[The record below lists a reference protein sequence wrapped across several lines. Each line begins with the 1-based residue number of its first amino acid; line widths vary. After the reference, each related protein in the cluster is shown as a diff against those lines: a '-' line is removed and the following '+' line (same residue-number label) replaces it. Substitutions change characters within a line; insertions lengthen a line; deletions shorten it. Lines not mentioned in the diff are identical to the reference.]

1 MIKVPEDR
9 RPPITPQLAVRV
21 AVLGGIALVMF
32 GIIFFRLWYLQVLSG
47 DQYVAQAN
55 GNQVREQRIQAPR
68 GDIVDRNGEELVSN
82 RQATVVQIDPGK
94 LPKDSAAKRLVYR
107 RLGRVLHMRPSTVQL
122 RLVRA
127 RKALP
132 YANALIKTDVS
143 DAVMA
148 YIEEHQPDFPGVTV
162 DNIYVRR
169 YPHQNLAAQLLG
181 YVGQINAQQLKDRN
195 THYAGIPQGTIIGQA
210 GVEWEYDRYLRGR
223 DGANLLRVNSLGGRE
238 GYMRQRPP
246 VPGHQ
251 LRLTIDLGLQKA
263 GQQALATYGGGKPG
277 GFVALDPRNG
287 SVLAMGSYPSFD
299 PSVFARPLSES
310 TYKSLISTSNGAP
323 LINRAIEGAYPTG
336 STFKPITAMAALS
349 TGVVTPGEVIN
360 DSGCIQVGEAQR
372 CNAGHEAN
380 GAVDL
385 TQAIKVSSDVYFYTM
400 GMRLNPLSGQP
411 LQRWAYRLGL
421 GHRTK
426 LDLPSEASGT
436 IPDAAWRAHRG
447 QLEAECERKHHVPS
461 CGISDKRP
469 WSMGDEVNLAIG
481 QGDLQASPLQMAVL
495 YSAIENGG
503 RIVRPHLGEEV
514 DDSQGRLIQKIDP
527 PASRRVHMD
536 GTFLDDIRLG
546 LHEAASSPGGTSA
559 DVWSA
564 AKWPQNRY
572 PVFGKTGTAQRIGQ
586 NDQSW
591 YICYVPDPS
600 RPIVVAMTIEQGGF
614 GASAAAPA
622 AASMIAHWFGV
633 KAHFAAGSSK
643 TL

>member
-1 MIKVPEDR
+1 
-9 RPPITPQLAVRV
+9 
-21 AVLGGIALVMF
+21 
-32 GIIFFRLWYLQVLSG
+32 
-47 DQYVAQAN
+47 
-55 GNQVREQRIQAPR
+55 
-68 GDIVDRNGEELVSN
+68 
-82 RQATVVQIDPGK
+82 
-94 LPKDSAAKRLVYR
+94 
-107 RLGRVLHMRPSTVQL
+107 
-122 RLVRA
+122 
-127 RKALP
+127 
-132 YANALIKTDVS
+132 
-143 DAVMA
+143 
-148 YIEEHQPDFPGVTV
+148 
-162 DNIYVRR
+162 
-169 YPHQNLAAQLLG
+169 
-181 YVGQINAQQLKDRN
+181 
-195 THYAGIPQGTIIGQA
+195 
-210 GVEWEYDRYLRGR
+210 
-223 DGANLLRVNSLGGRE
+223 
-238 GYMRQRPP
+238 
-246 VPGHQ
+246 
-251 LRLTIDLGLQKA
+251 
-263 GQQALATYGGGKPG
+263 
-277 GFVALDPRNG
+277 
-287 SVLAMGSYPSFD
+287 VLAMGSYPSFD
-299 PSVFARPLSES
+299 PSVFARPLSTS
-310 TYKSLISTSNGAP
+310 TYKSLISASNGAP

-436 IPDAAWRAHRG
+436 IPDAAWRAKRG
-447 QLEAECERKHHVPS
+447 QLEEQCERKHHVPS

-495 YSAIENGG
+495 YSSIENGG
-503 RIVRPHLGEEV
+503 KIVRPHLGEEI

-546 LHEAASSPGGTSA
+546 LHEAASQSGGTSA
-559 DVWSA
+559 DVWSS

-572 PVFGKTGTAQRIGQ
+572 PVFGKTGTAQRVGQ

-633 KAHFAAGSSK
+633 KAHFSAGSSK